1 MKRVLLAMLG
11 VGAVAVLVQV
21 TMLREL
27 LVVFYGNELSFGVI
41 MGCWL
46 LGVGLGALGAR
57 GLRRDGRFAG
67 WTRHLLTVVP
77 LALACLLPL
86 QVWGV
91 RSVRLWLAVGA
102 GEYVPFGS
110 MLVTVLCVCL
120 PSCVGIGLYF
130 PLACEWGVKDRRRVD
145 RDVAGTV
152 SRIYTVEALGSM
164 LGGVV
169 LTFVLLPRLGPL
181 QVMVVTGVVGVLAAA
196 CVVPWRMVRMGLL
209 LVALLGAGLGAMPS
223 RLAGLERA
231 FVARR
236 WAAFGVMGATEED
249 GRSRVRLAG
258 SRDTIYQNL
267 ALIETEG
274 QYALYGNGTLR
285 FVFPDALGDEHR
297 VHPLMGMYPD
307 AKRVLLLGGNVVG
320 DLPELLKYAVQE
332 LVFVELD
339 PGVVALIRQVVPEAV
354 AQALTDE
361 RVTHVVGDGVRY
373 VQQATGTFDVILV
386 NAPEPSTA
394 AANRYYTIEFFE
406 GLKRLLAP
414 GGIVITGVTASER
427 LQAEAS
433 AVGGTVYQALNR
445 VFPVVKATAQTRTVL
460 FAGARRI
467 LPDGTPRI
475 TFDRQTLYARSRDAG
490 IETTYFRPEWF
501 LGADEIDAAK
511 SDLAERRLR
520 DVAVAENRVTQPA
533 ACLATLKLWS
543 RFSGSG
549 LERLLA
555 AVEGVD
561 VGWIK
566 RGVWG
571 TGFVVLL
578 LGGVLRSCGGV
589 RARDVWVRVLMGVV
603 LASIG
608 FFSMAMNLLLV
619 MVFQGLYGYVYARM
633 GLIVAVFMLGLV
645 VGAPS
650 GLMVCRWRV
659 GWSWAGL
666 LLIVIVLLLAA
677 AAVPRVMLLAYR
689 FMGHATVGRLLEG
702 GFYLMVAGLG
712 LLTGAAFP
720 LANRLYADAGGS
732 LGVASAVTDASD
744 HLGAALGALL
754 VGVVLLPVLGVD
766 GVCSLLVAVMAAA
779 LLVVLSAAAVRR

>member
-1 MKRVLLAMLG
+1 VKRVTLAMFG

-27 LVVFYGNELSFGVI
+27 LVVFCGNELSVGLI
-41 MGCWL
+41 MGGWL

-67 WTRHLLTVVP
+67 WTRHLLTMVP
-77 LALACLLPL
+77 LALAGLLPL
-86 QVWGV
+86 QVWWV

-102 GEYVPFGS
+102 GDTVPFGP
-110 MLVTVLCVCL
+110 MLLTVLCVCL
-120 PSCVGIGLYF
+120 PSCVGIGLFF

-145 RDVAGTV
+145 RDVAGMV

-169 LTFVLLPRLGPL
+169 FTFVLLPRLGPV
-181 QVMVVTGVVGVLAAA
+181 QVMMVTAVVGVLAAA
-196 CVVPWRMVRMGLL
+196 CVAPWRMVRLGLL
-209 LVALLGAGLGAMPS
+209 VVALVVAGLGAMPS
-223 RLAGLERA
+223 RVAGVERA
-231 FVARR
+231 FVERR
-236 WAAFGVMGATEED
+236 WAAFGVMGTTAA

-258 SRDTIYQNL
+258 SVDTVYQNL

-274 QYALYGNGTLR
+274 HYALYGNGELR
-285 FVFPDALGDEHR
+285 VVFPDVRGDELR
-297 VHPLMGMYPD
+297 VHPLMGMYPG

-320 DLPELLKYAVQE
+320 DIPELLKYGVEA

-339 PGVVALIRQVVPEAV
+339 PGVVTLIRHVAPEAV
-354 AQALTDE
+354 AQALADE
-361 RVTHVVGDGVRY
+361 RVTHVVSDGVRY

-394 AANRYYTIEFFE
+394 AANRYYTVEFFE

-414 GGIVITGVTASER
+414 DGIVITGVTASER
-427 LQAEAS
+427 LQDEAS
-433 AVGGTVYQALNR
+433 ALGGMVYQALNV
-445 VFPVVKATAQTRTVL
+445 VFPIVKATAQTRTVL

-475 TFDRQTLYARSRDAG
+475 TFDRETLYARSRAAG
-490 IETTYFRPEWF
+490 VETTYFRPEWF
-501 LGADEIDAAK
+501 LGAAEMDAAK

-520 DVAVAENRVTQPA
+520 DVAVAENRVTRPA

-549 LERLLA
+549 IERLLA
-555 AVEGVD
+555 AVERVD
-561 VGWIK
+561 VGWVK
-566 RGVWG
+566 RGVWA
-571 TGFVVLL
+571 TGLVALL
-578 LGGVLRSCGGV
+578 LGAVVRRCGGV
-589 RARDVWVRVLMGVV
+589 RARDVWLRALMGVV

-608 FFSMAMNLLLV
+608 FLSMAMNLLLV
-619 MVFQGLYGYVYARM
+619 MAFQGVYGTVYARI

-659 GWSWAGL
+659 GWRWAGL
-666 LLIVIVLLLAA
+666 LSILIVLLLAA
-677 AAVPRVMLLAYR
+677 AAVPRVMLLVYR
-689 FMGHATVGRLLEG
+689 FMGHATLGRLLEG
-702 GFYLMVAGLG
+702 AFYLMIAGLG

-766 GVCSLLVAVMAAA
+766 GVCSLLVALMAAA
-779 LLVVLSAAAVRR
+779 LMVVLSAALVRR